1 LELWSGRL
9 PFPKMSDSRIKQLA
23 DSLDYPSRGS
33 YEFGSLEEQINEEAE
48 PLSAPP
54 EIKDKKNKDEQS
66 EDMKLNG

>member
-1 LELWSGRL
+1 MGRISLGLHLTWLCNCL
-9 PFPKMSDSRIKQLA
+9 PGRNETNQFQRAATI
-23 DSLDYPSRGS
+23 
-33 YEFGSLEEQINEEAE
+33 EFGSLEEQINEEAE